1 MDKVTF
7 NFPNITV
14 PEKEKDESYHKKF
27 VQAITQ
33 RAVADGFNSRY
44 SVANEC
50 VNFYLGLQS
59 GDEFDFLQKAEDGEV
74 LPAQWINYNKIN
86 VKINLLIG
94 ELFQKGYDIDVKAL
108 NKEARVRKLEE
119 KKRLLVEM
127 RFQPVAEELEN
138 EFGLPLQ
145 ESGFIPEDEDQ
156 LDDYINEDY
165 REDSEVI
172 LRYALKYLVKRNR
185 WDYERMAMFRD
196 LLIMGYAIGRSEIVD
211 GMPVA
216 KRRDPRR
223 IVWDTNATDDFLS
236 DSTYWGELDYIT
248 IGEAIERYQLT
259 KEEIEETYNQYQTFS
274 QNSNSNH
281 AFTGVDDFRVLD
293 AKHGL
298 ELFKDDGGDLRVL
311 VMKACW
317 LDYKKLTRKESKD
330 KYGQVHI
337 RKTNDEASGDEIIKK
352 TIQLWRQGTLIAGKF
367 LKEWGPMPN
376 QTRSMDNLA
385 ITEPPYKAIVPN
397 YMNNIAVS
405 KVYQLQG
412 LQKLKDITLY
422 NIQLAMARA
431 GSKGIIYD
439 ISQLPEGWDIHNAIK
454 YLKTAGIMYIESMK
468 DGEPMQF
475 NQFKDFDM
483 TLSQSITKYL
493 EISAMVD
500 REMDAISGI
509 NEARQGIVQSASQA
523 VGVTQSAL
531 LQSNL
536 STEMYFKLFKEFCSD
551 LLNHQAKLVKIAW
564 AGKERFSAIIGD
576 TGINFLET
584 DVELDLNDYGVF
596 VEELPPMINDK
607 QTFQQLIIASVQS
620 QSLAFDQA
628 MELLLEKDVKVALRN
643 FKRATKRKQLEQ
655 QAQEQML
662 MQQEQQKQ
670 QAQLMDKDA
679 DRQAKLKELEFK
691 ESEAMKRVMAQ
702 GRIKL
707 NEIPLK
713 GKVEMAKIPAQSEAA
728 IEKEKAK
735 SRPKPATKP
744 RLERNK

>member
-14 PEKEKDESYHKKF
+14 PEKEKDEDYHKKF
-27 VQAITQ
+27 VQAITN
-33 RAVADGFNSRY
+33 RGAADGFASRF
-44 SVANEC
+44 SIANEC

-94 ELFQKGYDIDVKAL
+94 ELFQKGYEIDVKAI

-127 RFQPVAEELEN
+127 RMKPVADELEQQ
-138 EFGLPLQ
+138 FGMPLQ
-145 ESGFIPEDEDQ
+145 QPGFIPEDEDQ
-156 LDDYINEDY
+156 LNDYIAEDY

-172 LRYALKYLVKRNR
+172 LKYALKYLTKRNK

-196 LLIMGYAIGRSEIVD
+196 LLIQGYAVGRSEIVD
-211 GMPVA
+211 GMPVV

-223 IVWDTNATDDFLS
+223 MIWDVNATDDFLS

-259 KEEIEETYNQYQTFS
+259 QKEIEEAYSHYQQYNNSSTSNYTFK
-274 QNSNSNH
+274 
-281 AFTGVDDFRVLD
+281 GVDDYKIVD
-293 AKHGL
+293 NKSGMK
-298 ELFKDDGGDLRVL
+298 LFKEDAGELRLL

-317 LDYKKLTRKESKD
+317 IDYKKLTKKESKD

-337 RKTNDEASGDEIIKK
+337 RNASDEASGENIIKK
-352 TIQLWRQGTLIAGKF
+352 TVQIWRQGTLIAGKF
-367 LKEWGPMPN
+367 LKEWGEMPN
-376 QTRSMDNLA
+376 QTRSVENLA
-385 ITEPPYKAIVPN
+385 ITEPPYKALVPN
-397 YMNNIAVS
+397 YMNNVAVS
-405 KVYQLQG
+405 KVFQLQG

-439 ISQLPEGWDIHNAIK
+439 VSQLPEGWDIHNAIK

-483 TLSQSITKYL
+483 SLSNSITQYL

-536 STEMYFKLFKEFCSD
+536 STEMYFKLFNQLCSD
-551 LLNHQAKLVKIAW
+551 FLNHQAKLVKIAW
-564 AGKERFSAIIGD
+564 AGKERFAAIIGD
-576 TGINFLET
+576 TGVNFLEV
-584 DVELDLNDYGVF
+584 DVDLDLNDYAVF
-596 VEELPPMINDK
+596 AEEIPPMINDH
-607 QTFQQLIIASVQS
+607 QNFQQLVMAAVQS
-620 QSLAFDQA
+620 QSLSFDQA
-628 MELLLEKDVKVALRN
+628 MSLLLEKDVRVALRN
-643 FKRATKRKQLEQ
+643 FKRETKRREK
-655 QAQEQML
+655 
-662 MQQEQQKQ
+662 MQQEQEQALMEQQQQ
-670 QAQLMDKDA
+670 QAQAEMQ
-679 DRQAKLKELEFK
+679 DRQAERDARTTEMQFK
-691 ESEAMKRVMAQ
+691 EAEAMKRVMAE
-702 GRIKL
+702 GRMKL

-713 GKVEMAKIPAQSEAA
+713 AKADMEKIPVQTKAD

-735 SRPKPATKP
+735 PRPKPASSK
-744 RLERNK
+744 KK